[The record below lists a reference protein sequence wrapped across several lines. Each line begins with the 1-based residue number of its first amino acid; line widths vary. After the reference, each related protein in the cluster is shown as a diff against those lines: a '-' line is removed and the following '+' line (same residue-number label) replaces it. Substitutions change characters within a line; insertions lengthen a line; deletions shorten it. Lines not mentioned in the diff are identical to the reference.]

1 MVEVQQILI
10 EQMNEIRKIIAT
22 MISTKK
28 ETIKLITETFNL
40 GYILKLLEEH
50 L

>member
-10 EQMNEIRKIIAT
+10 EQMNEIRKIIAA
-22 MISTKK
+22 MK
-28 ETIKLITETFNL
+28 ETIKLITDAVNYVYT
-40 GYILKLLEEH
+40 LKLLEEH